1 MYSGWASLQEAIETD
16 QSNHSVL
23 HTFPEAVGKDV
34 AVSVVKQLAA
44 SMASLTAQQ
53 QQQHQR
59 GDASVTCSL
68 LESEKQVEW
77 TMEVI

>member
-1 MYSGWASLQEAIETD
+1 MYSGWASLQEAIESD

-23 HTFPEAVGKDV
+23 HTFPETVGRDV

-44 SMASLTAQQ
+44 STTSLAALQ
-53 QQQHQR
+53 QR
-59 GDASVTCSL
+59 GDGSSACNP

-77 TMEVI
+77 TMEVIID